1 MQVIYFSF
9 KLHEKDIESRNT
21 YEKLIR
27 GLKNWNSQ
35 IIKKIEQIETQRSN
49 ELAVQVKS
57 FLEDHSIKRIRKLTN
72 QIKHQ
77 ANIRFEKNNAKK
89 ILAFKF
95 LMEDGSEGFSS
106 EYTDDILIDLKV
118 FDDVLLDALTKLGDF
133 YNFLTDFMGVEWSYE
148 VMTKGSFEEREDFLK
163 TYVAEFFFSQSLY
176 YDNKI

>member
-1 MQVIYFSF
+1 
-9 KLHEKDIESRNT
+9 
-21 YEKLIR
+21 
-27 GLKNWNSQ
+27 
-35 IIKKIEQIETQRSN
+35 
-49 ELAVQVKS
+49 
-57 FLEDHSIKRIRKLTN
+57 
-72 QIKHQ
+72 HQ